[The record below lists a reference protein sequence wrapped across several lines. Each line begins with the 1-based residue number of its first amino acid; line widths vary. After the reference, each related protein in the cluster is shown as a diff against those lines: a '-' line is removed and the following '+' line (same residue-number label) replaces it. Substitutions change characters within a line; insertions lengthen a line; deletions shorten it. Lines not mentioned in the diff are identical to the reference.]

1 MRVLYHLWLNPFS
14 RKVRIAL
21 GEKQL
26 DFELQ
31 LEKTWE
37 RRTDFLVLNPA
48 GDVPV
53 LVEED
58 GTVLNNSTVICE
70 YLEDVYPQIDLIG
83 QTPLQKAETRR
94 LMSWFDLKFNHEVT
108 ENLIG
113 EKVMK
118 RMLRVGE
125 PHGPAIRAGQTNIHY
140 HLDYIG
146 FLLESRQWLAGD
158 FFSLADI
165 AAVAHISAVD
175 FIGDVPWEDHTEA
188 RQWYERICERPSF
201 QALINDE
208 VPGFSSTSESQV
220 HISKH

>member
-1 MRVLYHLWLNPFS
+1 M
-14 RKVRIAL
+14 AL
-21 GEKQL
+21 GEKNL
-26 DFELQ
+26 SFDLQ

-58 GTVLNNSTVICE
+58 GTVLNNSSVICE
-70 YLEDVYPQIDLIG
+70 YLEDVYSEIDLLG
-83 QTPLQKAETRR
+83 QSPLQKAETRR
-94 LMSWFDLKFNHEVT
+94 LVSWFDLKFNHEVT

-113 EKVMK
+113 EKIMK
-118 RMLRVGE
+118 RMLRLGE

-146 FLLESRQWLAGD
+146 FLLESRQWLAGN

-165 AAVAHISAVD
+165 AAISHISAVD
-175 FIGDVPWEDHTEA
+175 AIGDVPWSEHKEA
-188 RQWYERICERPSF
+188 RAWFERIQERPSF
-201 QALINDE
+201 QTLMNDE
-208 VPGFSSTSESQV
+208 IPGFLSQDDKSNQHDATAFV
-220 HISKH
+220 S